1 MSNVGLLFVGAVLLV
16 NGLGL
21 LGQVDA
27 RSGAVLN
34 AFVGALTGAIAL
46 NAGFTGDTFTAAK
59 LLLFSFT
66 YLWVAYNAWARVD
79 DGRAFGWYC
88 LFVAVVA
95 APIALITFD
104 DGDGWFGLF
113 WASWAA
119 LWLVYFF
126 ILALG
131 VDRLT
136 KVAGV
141 ATLVIAVT
149 TCVVPGF
156 LLVSG
161 KWAG

>member
-1 MSNVGLLFVGAVLLV
+1 MSNVGLLFVGAVLVV

-21 LGQVDA
+21 LGHVDA

-34 AFVGALTGAIAL
+34 AFVGTLTGAVAL
-46 NAGFTGDTFTAAK
+46 HAGFTGDAFTAAK

-66 YLWVAYNAWARVD
+66 YLWVAYNAWAKVE

-88 LFVAVVA
+88 FFVAAVA
-95 APIALITFD
+95 APTAAITFA
-104 DGDGWFGLF
+104 DGDRWFGLF

-131 VDRLT
+131 ATRLT
-136 KVAGV
+136 KPAGV
-141 ATLVIAVT
+141 ATLVVAVA

-161 KWAG
+161 RWEG